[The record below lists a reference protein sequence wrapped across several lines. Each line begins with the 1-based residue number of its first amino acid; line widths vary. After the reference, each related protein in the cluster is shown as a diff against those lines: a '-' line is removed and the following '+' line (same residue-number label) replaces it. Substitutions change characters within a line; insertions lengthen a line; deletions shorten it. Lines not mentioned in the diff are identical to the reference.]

1 MRRDWD
7 LAEVWDFFGHGLG
20 WESQVGGN
28 HLTAFFLGLGHGL
41 LHDDLVHG
49 SVEIELHF
57 EEDAVGVD
65 AGLASE
71 GAGGGGHPE
80 NAGALLV
87 VKLSKLLARHVVDE
101 EVVADLRIGVD
112 ALAVSLSDSLGE
124 DAWVL
129 GVEEQVDPGELD
141 VLLLTFDL
149 RVPVAGVDL
158 ALLIIA
164 VDEDCAPVANSFRV
178 LVETLSWNWEE

>member
-1 MRRDWD
+1 M
-7 LAEVWDFFGHGLG
+7 
-20 WESQVGGN
+20 
-28 HLTAFFLGLGHGL
+28 
-41 LHDDLVHG
+41 
-49 SVEIELHF
+49 
-57 EEDAVGVD
+57 
-65 AGLASE
+65 
-71 GAGGGGHPE
+71 
-80 NAGALLV
+80 
-87 VKLSKLLARHVVDE
+87 
-101 EVVADLRIGVD
+101 
-112 ALAVSLSDSLGE
+112 SLSDSLGE